1 MSFFFS
7 YIKLFHCEFSFKTL
21 LGEEKDVTK
30 IYVIFEFNL
39 IHKMKNKLG
48 LNATTTKL
56 MINGRCSRFH
66 LICKSSIPITDIE
79 WYEKLYKL
87 SM

>member
-1 MSFFFS
+1 
-7 YIKLFHCEFSFKTL
+7 
-21 LGEEKDVTK
+21 
-30 IYVIFEFNL
+30 
-39 IHKMKNKLG
+39 MKNKLG

>member
-1 MSFFFS
+1 M
-7 YIKLFHCEFSFKTL
+7 T
-21 LGEEKDVTK
+21 V
-30 IYVIFEFNL
+30 IYVCKQKDAN
-39 IHKMKNKLG
+39 NKPI
-48 LNATTTKL
+48 